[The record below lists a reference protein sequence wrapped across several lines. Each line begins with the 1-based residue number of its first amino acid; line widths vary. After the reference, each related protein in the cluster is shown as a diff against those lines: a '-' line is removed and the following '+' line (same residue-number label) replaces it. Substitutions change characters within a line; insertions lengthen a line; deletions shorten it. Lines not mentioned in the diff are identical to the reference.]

1 MKTKVSPAIVG
12 AFVIGAFA
20 LGIIALLSFGGINFF
35 DKPDRFVVY
44 FDESIHGL
52 NLGSDVKLRGVR
64 VGRVT
69 SMNIRYDEKTNHS
82 AVAVV
87 CELNKDMLTDQTGK
101 PLNIGSRDELE
112 AMIRRGLRAQL
123 GVAGLATGLLFVQL
137 DFFNVKE
144 YPADNRPADAKYVV
158 VPAVPSAIAEFQASA
173 SEILASIKR
182 IDFAGL
188 SKNLNAL
195 L

>member
-20 LGIIALLSFGGINFF
+20 LLIISLLSFGGISFF

-52 NLGSDVKLRGVR
+52 SLGSDVKLRGVR

-69 SMNIRYDEKTNHS
+69 AMNIRYDDKSNHS

-87 CELNKDMLTDQTGK
+87 CELNKNVVTDTAGAV
-101 PLNIGSRDELE
+101 LNIGSRDELE
-112 AMIRRGLRAQL
+112 ILIQRGLRAQL
-123 GVAGLATGLLFVQL
+123 GVGGLATGLLFVQL
-137 DFFNVKE
+137 DFFNVQE
-144 YPADNRPADAKYVV
+144 Y
-158 VPAVPSAIAEFQASA
+158 
-173 SEILASIKR
+173 
-182 IDFAGL
+182 
-188 SKNLNAL
+188 
-195 L
+195 